1 MLSLPLALVLVFN
14 YGPMAGL
21 VMAFQNFIPV
31 RGWFNSRFVG
41 LENFRE
47 MLLLPSLLSV
57 IRNTVFISVMKILT
71 GQTLAILVT
80 LMLHR
85 MRHQRLARTIQTII
99 YLPHFMSWVI
109 MGGILIEM
117 LAIDTGALNQ
127 VFRSL
132 NLPQISFLGNAKIFP
147 WTLILSDVWKEFGYA
162 TIIYFAALS
171 SIDPILYEAAAIDG
185 AGTISQ
191 EWHISIPGIIPTI
204 VLVLVLNLGSLL
216 SGGFEQVYNLY
227 NPVVYSTGDIL
238 DTLIYRLGISQAR
251 FSLAAAVGVCKS
263 FVSMLLISGAYF
275 FAYKFADYRIF

>member
-1 MLSLPLALVLVFN
+1 
-14 YGPMAGL
+14 MAGL
-21 VMAFQNFIPV
+21 VMVFQDFIPV
-31 RGWFNSRFVG
+31 RGWFNSKFVG
-41 LENFRE
+41 FDNFRE
-47 MLLLPSLLSV
+47 MLLLPSLWNV
-57 IRNTVFISVMKILT
+57 IRNTAFISVMKILT
-71 GQTLAILVT
+71 GQGLAILVT

-85 MRHQRLARTIQTII
+85 MRQRSLARTIQTVI

-117 LAIDTGALNQ
+117 LAIDTGAINQ
-127 VFRSL
+127 VFKSVGIS
-132 NLPQISFLGNAKIFP
+132 QVSFLGNAKIFP
-147 WTLILSDVWKEFGYA
+147 WTLIFSDIWKEFGYA

-171 SIDPILYEAAAIDG
+171 SIDPGLYEAAEIDG
-185 AGTISQ
+185 AGIIRQ
-191 EWHISIPGIIPTI
+191 ELHISIPGITPTI
-204 VLVLVLNLGSLL
+204 ILILVLNMGSLL

-263 FVSMLLISGAYF
+263 FVSMFLISGAYY